1 MLCPMSSNSTLLCP
15 DVQSGGND
23 WSRCGRNHFL
33 DLLSKMKNTSEYT
46 NKFDSTDIYIYPG
59 SQPQI
64 KKWWFFLDDD
74 KPYYQKMVIQKKQW
88 LQASSIRDLLIT
100 QMEVTFS
107 PLKRSVKTPKRG
119 TWKNLVYKYMA

>member
-46 NKFDSTDIYIYPG
+46 NKFDSTDIYIYTLEVNHKLKNGG
-59 SQPQI
+59 SFWMMINLTI
-64 KKWWFFLDDD
+64 KKW
-74 KPYYQKMVIQKKQW
+74 
-88 LQASSIRDLLIT
+88 
-100 QMEVTFS
+100 
-107 PLKRSVKTPKRG
+107 
-119 TWKNLVYKYMA
+119 